1 MSTAPTQPA
10 TVPVVSAERLLTLNA
25 RVIDLRSPSE
35 FAEDHVPGAHN
46 VPLFDDTSR
55 ALVGWHYKQ
64 VSPESAFAEGRAIVA
79 ETIETLV
86 RSVARV
92 AGWDIKDEDFTARVH
107 AMTANGIDG
116 LAADLETFEA
126 TELPAKP
133 VILHCWRGGLR
144 SRSVVSFFR
153 ALGCEVFGLDG
164 GYKSYRRRVIEGIAS
179 WEAPPAVVL
188 RGLTGVG
195 KTLVLRELERQRPG
209 WTFDLELQAGHRSSL
224 LGMVGL
230 EPCTQKTFE
239 SRMYARICAG
249 FPGPAVFEG
258 ESRKVG
264 DALIPTHVWE
274 VLTSGT
280 NIELVAP
287 VERRVEVLMED
298 YLATD
303 ANREP
308 LRAQIAIVEARMQTK
323 RPLLELF
330 DAGRDADVTREL
342 LEHYY
347 DPLYRHGE
355 ERYPYSH
362 QVDTTDPAQAARE
375 IGEWID
381 SQLAGR

>member
-1 MSTAPTQPA
+1 MSKREIQSA
-10 TVPVVSAERLLTLNA
+10 TVPVVSAERLLQLNA
-25 RVIDLRSPSE
+25 RVIDLRSPGE

-64 VSPESAFAEGRAIVA
+64 VSPDAAFDKGREIVA
-79 ETIETLV
+79 ATIGNLV
-86 RSVARV
+86 HTVGRV
-92 AGWDIKDEDFTARVH
+92 AGWDVREEDFTARVL
-107 AMTANGIDG
+107 AMTENGIDG
-116 LAADLETFEA
+116 LAAELETFKV
-126 TELPAKP
+126 TELPAEP

-164 GYKSYRRRVIEGIAS
+164 GYKSYRRSVMAGIDS
-179 WEAPPAVVL
+179 WQAPPAFVL

-195 KTLVLRELERQRPG
+195 KTLVLRELEVQRPG

-239 SRMYARICAG
+239 SRMFERIRAG
-249 FPGPAVFEG
+249 FPGPVVFEG

-264 DALIPTHVWE
+264 DALIPTRVWD
-274 VLTSGT
+274 VLASGK
-280 NIELVAP
+280 NIELTAS
-287 VERRVEVLMED
+287 VERRVEVLMDD

-308 LRAQIAIVEARMQTK
+308 LRAQIALVQARMQK
-323 RPLLELF
+323 KVPLLELF
-330 DAGRDADVTREL
+330 DAGRDAELTREL

-381 SQLAGR
+381 SQS